1 MGTSME
7 RLTTTQARVLE
18 FIERWF
24 EQRGRAPSVRE
35 ITRGLGLKSSSGVQ
49 YHVRARERR
58 GLIDCGRARGGR
70 IRIVRRSVQL
80 ADPRRELTGETERQ
94 VTEAP
99 HRLVTAT
106 LPPPSREYLSRAELH
121 DVEPAVALGVRVIQ
135 ELDRLNAVGM
145 PRDGARRHADGGL
158 PSEARCARVGL
169 FSSRSSPLVH
179 SSGSSPPMNRRP
191 QTSPA
196 STSCSSA
203 SRNWAATG
211 GIRFHEAIS
220 STNHVVGVLKR
231 PSHE

>member
-1 MGTSME
+1 ME

-49 YHVRARERR
+49 YHMRARERR

-70 IRIVRRSVQL
+70 IWIVRRSVQL

-106 LPPPSREYLSRAELH
+106 LPPPSREYLSRAEL
-121 DVEPAVALGVRVIQ
+121 
-135 ELDRLNAVGM
+135 
-145 PRDGARRHADGGL
+145 ARRQTRRSTR
-158 PSEARCARVGL
+158 SEGDPGAGQAERRGDAAGWRTPARRW
-169 FSSRSSPLVH
+169 RSP
-179 SSGSSPPMNRRP
+179 
-191 QTSPA
+191 
-196 STSCSSA
+196 
-203 SRNWAATG
+203 
-211 GIRFHEAIS
+211 
-220 STNHVVGVLKR
+220 
-231 PSHE
+231 